1 MDREKFIKALYRLAL
16 GREADAVGLSGWLE
30 LIERT
35 SDPTS
40 VLEGI
45 LASEE
50 YQKRQLT
57 KSDPALTAQIISA
70 LGNYEYLIVDVG
82 AQILEYEKHIY
93 APITESGLKHR
104 IIGFE
109 PLADRLN
116 ERIKREGQGR
126 LTMLPNAIGDGA
138 AATLYINDFDA
149 TSSLYP
155 LNRKLCAD
163 FAGLSLL
170 RTVDTLRVE
179 TVTLDAAL
187 EPEGAEFVDFLK
199 LDIQG
204 AELKALQS
212 AEKTLERTAVVH
224 CEVEFSPI
232 YDGQPL
238 FPEIQRFLNARG
250 FELIDLII
258 QHRYSYE
265 VRSGAASPDR
275 LLWADAV
282 FFMQDL
288 RAIGKLSQ
296 AVTASLIYNK
306 TTLAEYLLAKTTRP
320 CGRI

>member
-1 MDREKFIKALYRLAL
+1 MDRREFIKALYRLAL
-16 GREADAVGLSGWLE
+16 GREADAVGLSAWLE

-57 KSDPALTAQIISA
+57 KSDPALTAQIISV
-70 LGNYEYLIVDVG
+70 LGNHEYLIVDVG
-82 AQILEYEKHIY
+82 AQILECQKHVY
-93 APITESGLKHR
+93 APITESGLNYR

-109 PLADRLN
+109 PLAHRLN
-116 ERIKREGQGR
+116 ERISSEGQGR
-126 LTMLPNAIGDGA
+126 LVMLPNAIGDGS
-138 AATLYINDFDA
+138 AATLYVNDFDA

-163 FAGLSLL
+163 FTGLNQL

-187 EPEGAEFVDFLK
+187 EPEGIEFVDFLK

-204 AELKALQS
+204 AELKALQG
-212 AEKTLERTAVVH
+212 AEKTLERTGVVH

-238 FPEIQRFLNARG
+238 FPEIQHFLNARG
-250 FELIDLII
+250 FELIDLITPT
-258 QHRYSYE
+258 RYSYE
-265 VRSGAASPDR
+265 VSSGAASPDR

-282 FFMQDL
+282 FFMQDTS
-288 RAIGKLSQ
+288 AIGMLSQ
-296 AVTASLIYNK
+296 ALTASLVYNK
-306 TTLAEYLLAKTTRP
+306 TTLAEYLLAKTT
-320 CGRI
+320 GA

>member
-1 MDREKFIKALYRLAL
+1 MDRQEFIKALYRLAL
-16 GREADAVGLSGWLE
+16 GREADAAGLSGWLE

-35 SDPTS
+35 GDPTG

-50 YQKRQLT
+50 YQRRHGSPT
-57 KSDPALTAQIISA
+57 KSNTALTAQIIST
-70 LGNYEYLIVDVG
+70 LGNHQYLIVDVG
-82 AQILEYEKHIY
+82 AQMLEYEKHIY
-93 APITESGLKHR
+93 APVTESGLKHR
-104 IIGFE
+104 VIGFE
-109 PLADRLN
+109 PLANRLN
-116 ERIKREGQGR
+116 ERINREGQGR
-126 LTMLPNAIGDGA
+126 LVMLPNAIGDGS

-163 FAGLSLL
+163 LAGLSQL
-170 RTVDTLRVE
+170 RTVNTRRVE

-187 EPEGAEFVDFLK
+187 EREGTGLVDFLK

-204 AELKALQS
+204 SELKALQG
-212 AEKTLERTAVVH
+212 AEKILKRVAVVH

-232 YDGQPL
+232 YEGQPL

-258 QHRYSYE
+258 PHRYSYE
-265 VRSGAASPDR
+265 VSSGASSPDR

-288 RAIGKLSQ
+288 SAIGMRSQ
-296 AVTASLIYNK
+296 ALTASLIYNK
-306 TTLAEYLLAKTTRP
+306 ATLAEYLLAKAI
-320 CGRI
+320 GA

>member
-1 MDREKFIKALYRLAL
+1 MDRQEFVKALYRLAF
-16 GREADAVGLSGWLE
+16 GREADAAGLSAWLA
-30 LIERT
+30 LIDST
-35 SDPTS
+35 SDPTG

-45 LASEE
+45 LGSEE
-50 YQKRQLT
+50 YQKRHGSST
-57 KSDPALTAQIISA
+57 KWDAARTAQIISA
-70 LGNYEYLIVDVG
+70 LGNHEYRIVDVG
-82 AQILEYEKHIY
+82 AQILEHEKHIY
-93 APITESGLKHR
+93 APVTESGLKYR

-109 PLADRLN
+109 PLAERLS
-116 ERIKREGQGR
+116 ERINREGQGR
-126 LTMLPNAIGDGA
+126 LTMLPNAIGDGSPG
-138 AATLYINDFDA
+138 TLYVNDFDA

-163 FAGLSLL
+163 FVGLSLL

-187 EPEGAEFVDFLK
+187 EREAAGLIDFLK

-204 AELKALQS
+204 AELNALQG
-212 AEKTLERTAVVH
+212 AEETLKRVAVVH

-232 YDGQPL
+232 YEGQPL

-265 VRSGAASPDR
+265 VSSGAASPDR

-282 FFMQDL
+282 FFKQDL
-288 RAIGKLSQ
+288 SAVGMLSQ
-296 AVTASLIYNK
+296 ALTAAVIYNK
-306 TTLAEYLLAKTTRP
+306 TTLAEHLLAKALEV
-320 CGRI
+320 